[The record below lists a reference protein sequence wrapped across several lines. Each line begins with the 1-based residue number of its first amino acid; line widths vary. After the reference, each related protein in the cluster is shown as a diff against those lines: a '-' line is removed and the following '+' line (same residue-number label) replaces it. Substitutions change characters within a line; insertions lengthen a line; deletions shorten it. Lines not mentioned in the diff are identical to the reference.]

1 MSKPP
6 IVLVGAGGH
15 AQSCIDV
22 IEQQDV
28 YRIIGLVG
36 MPHEVG
42 RSVLGYPVVG
52 TDDELPALARDC
64 SRALVSVGHIRSA
77 DLRMRLYRSILSLG
91 FKLPTIVSPRAY
103 VSRHATLGAATIVMH
118 DALINAGAIIGLN
131 CIINSRSLI
140 EHGTLVRDHCHIATR
155 AVLNGDVEIGEGSF
169 IGSGSLV
176 KDGVSLGDRCIVGM
190 GVCVRHDQ
198 PNDTRII
205 NSL

>member
-1 MSKPP
+1 M
-6 IVLVGAGGH
+6 LVGAGGH
-15 AQSCIDV
+15 AQACIDV
-22 IEQQDV
+22 IEQQDAFRV
-28 YRIIGLVG
+28 AGLVG

-42 RSVLGYPVVG
+42 RSVLGYQVLG
-52 TDDELPALARDC
+52 TDDDLSALARDY
-64 SRALVSVGHIRSA
+64 SHALVSVGHIRSA
-77 DLRMRLYRSILSLG
+77 ALRMRLYQRLAALG
-91 FKLPTIVSPRAY
+91 FKLPAIVSPRAY

-118 DALINAGAIIGLN
+118 DVLINAGATIGIN

-140 EHGTLVRDHCHIATR
+140 EHGALVRDHCHIATR

-169 IGSGSLV
+169 IGSGALV